1 METLQA
7 SSDSRRGDWTL
18 LGGLAFSL
26 FFMHLLVSGRY
37 GYFVDE
43 LYYLACS
50 HHLDWGYVDQAPLIA
65 VIT

>member
-1 METLQA
+1 MRPASESRQA
-7 SSDSRRGDWTL
+7 DWVLIGGFSFL
-18 LGGLAFSL
+18 LLSVH
-26 FFMHLLVSGRY
+26 MLVSGRY

-65 VIT
+65 LVTWF